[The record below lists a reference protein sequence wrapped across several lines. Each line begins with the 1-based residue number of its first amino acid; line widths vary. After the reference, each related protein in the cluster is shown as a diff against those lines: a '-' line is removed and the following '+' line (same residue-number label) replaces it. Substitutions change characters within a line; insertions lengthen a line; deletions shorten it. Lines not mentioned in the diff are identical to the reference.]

1 MIFHAERPIYLQ
13 LMDELKGQIAAGRLA
28 PGEKIASIRELAASY
43 AVNPNT
49 VQRALAELEREGLLS
64 TRRASG
70 KMVTEDAG
78 MIRELR
84 SALASGQVEALLSAM
99 ESLGFSPGETREL
112 FDQGLRARGDQQ
124 KEAGKKAGK
133 EAHIEEG
140 GNS

>member
-1 MIFHAERPIYLQ
+1 MVFQTERPIYIQ
-13 LMDELKGQIAAGRLA
+13 LMEEIKGQIAAGRLA
-28 PGEKIASIRELAASY
+28 PGVKIDSIRELAAFY

-70 KMVTEDAG
+70 KTVTEDTE
-78 MIRELR
+78 MIKELR
-84 SALASGQVEALLSAM
+84 AASASGRIAALLSAM

-112 FDQGLRARGDQQ
+112 FDQALQGRRAQARES
-124 KEAGKKAGK
+124 EA
-133 EAHIEEG
+133 EEG

>member
-1 MIFHAERPIYLQ
+1 MMVFQTERPIYLQ
-13 LMDELKGQIAAGRLA
+13 LMDEIKGQIAAGRLV
-28 PGEKIASIRELAASY
+28 PGGKIASIRELAAIY

-49 VQRALAELEREGLLS
+49 VQRALSELEREWLIS

-70 KMVTEDAG
+70 KTVTEDAG

-84 SALASGQVEALLSAM
+84 SALASGQVEAMLSAM

-112 FDQGLRARGDQQ
+112 FDRALCARGNQQ
-124 KEAGKKAGK
+124 KKADIG
-133 EAHIEEG
+133 ANIEEG